1 MVPNVKL
8 DLRYREQSF
17 QAEID
22 RSGSGRVSEFRIRLK
37 GPGGFSQALTAR
49 LLGRTAAGWL
59 LELDGRIR
67 EVSSW
72 RDGGEILVS
81 WLGRTAPVEA
91 LDPRDRLRR
100 RSSTTGQAG
109 DSTVR
114 AKMPGKVIRVLRQP
128 GDRVEAGEGLVV
140 IEAMKMQNQ
149 IGAPGAGTIQACHV
163 REDTSVTTGDL
174 LFELKP
180 DDPS

>member
-1 MVPNVKL
+1 MKL
-8 DLRYREQSF
+8 NLRYQERSF

-22 RSGSGRVSEFRIRLK
+22 RAGTGGVPEFRIRLQ
-37 GPGGFSQALTAR
+37 GPGEFSRALTAR

-59 LELDGRIR
+59 LELDGRIQ

-100 RSSTTGQAG
+100 RGSTSGQAG
-109 DSTVR
+109 DSTLK
-114 AKMPGKVIRVLRQP
+114 AKMPGKVIRVLRQA
-128 GDRVEAGEGLVV
+128 GDQVEAGEGLVV

-163 REDTSVTTGDL
+163 REGTSVTTGDL
-174 LFELKP
+174 LFELKL

>member
-1 MVPNVKL
+1 MKL
-8 DLRYREQSF
+8 DLRYQEQSF
-17 QAEID
+17 RAEID
-22 RSGSGRVSEFRIRLK
+22 RTGSGGLPEFRIRIQ
-37 GPGGFSQALTAR
+37 GPGESSRTLTAR

-59 LELDGRIR
+59 LELDGRIQ

-81 WLGRTAPVEA
+81 WRGRTAPVEA

-100 RSSTTGQAG
+100 RGSTTGQAG
-109 DSTVR
+109 DSTLK
-114 AKMPGKVIRVLRQP
+114 AKMPGKVIRVLRRP
-128 GDRVEAGEGLVV
+128 GDRVEAGEGLAV

-163 REDTSVTTGDL
+163 REGASVTTGDL
-174 LFELKP
+174 LFELKL

>member
-1 MVPNVKL
+1 MKL
-8 DLRYREQSF
+8 DLRYQEQPF
-17 QAEID
+17 HAEID
-22 RSGSGRVSEFRIRLK
+22 RAGSGRVPEFRIRLQ
-37 GPGGFSQALTAR
+37 GPGEYSQALKAR

-59 LELDGRIR
+59 LELDGRIQ

-100 RSSTTGQAG
+100 RGATAGQAG
-109 DSTVR
+109 DSTLR
-114 AKMPGKVIRVLRQP
+114 AKMPGKVIRILRQP

-163 REDTSVTTGDL
+163 REGASVTTGDL
-174 LFELKP
+174 LFELKL

>member
-1 MVPNVKL
+1 MKL
-8 DLRYREQSF
+8 DLRYQEQSF
-17 QAEID
+17 QAEIE
-22 RSGSGRVSEFRIRLK
+22 RAGSGRVPEFRIRLQ
-37 GPGGFSQALTAR
+37 GPGEFSRAVTAR
-49 LLGRTAAGWL
+49 LLSRTAAGWL
-59 LELDGRIR
+59 LELDGRIQ

-100 RSSTTGQAG
+100 RGSTTGPTG
-109 DSTVR
+109 DSTLR

-128 GDRVEAGEGLVV
+128 GDRIEAGEGLVV

-163 REDTSVTTGDL
+163 REGGSVTTGDL
-174 LFELKP
+174 LFELKL

>member
-1 MVPNVKL
+1 MKL
-8 DLRYREQSF
+8 DLRYQEQSF
-17 QAEID
+17 RAEID
-22 RSGSGRVSEFRIRLK
+22 RAGSGGVPEFRIRIQ
-37 GPGGFSQALTAR
+37 GAGEFSRTLTAR

-59 LELDGRIR
+59 LELDGRIQ

-81 WLGRTAPVEA
+81 WRGRTAPVEA

-100 RSSTTGQAG
+100 RGSTTGQAG
-109 DSTVR
+109 DSTLK
-114 AKMPGKVIRVLRQP
+114 AKMPGKVVRVLRQP

-149 IGAPGAGTIQACHV
+149 IGAPGAGTIQVCHV
-163 REDTSVTTGDL
+163 REGASVTTGDL
-174 LFELKP
+174 LFELKL

>member
-1 MVPNVKL
+1 MKL
-8 DLRYREQSF
+8 DLRYQDQAF

-22 RSGSGRVSEFRIRLK
+22 RAGSGRLPEFRIRLQ
-37 GPGGFSQALTAR
+37 GPGEFSRALTAR

-59 LELDGRIR
+59 LELDGRIQ

-91 LDPRDRLRR
+91 MDQRDRLRR
-100 RSSTTGQAG
+100 RGSTGGQAG
-109 DSTVR
+109 DSTLK
-114 AKMPGKVIRVLRQP
+114 AKMPGKVIRILRQP
-128 GDRVEAGEGLVV
+128 GDRVDAGEGLVV

-149 IGAPGAGTIQACHV
+149 IGAPGAGKIQACHV
-163 REDTSVTTGDL
+163 LEGASVTTGDL
-174 LFELKP
+174 LFELQL
-180 DDPS
+180 DDPN

>member
-1 MVPNVKL
+1 MKL
-8 DLRYREQSF
+8 DLRYQEQSF

-22 RSGSGRVSEFRIRLK
+22 RAGTGKVPEFRIRLR
-37 GPGGFSQALTAR
+37 GPGGYSRALTAR

-59 LELDGRIR
+59 LELDGRIQ

-72 RDGGEILVS
+72 RDGGEILIS
-81 WLGRTAPVEA
+81 WLGRTARVEA

-100 RSSTTGQAG
+100 RGSTTGQAG
-109 DSTVR
+109 DSTLR
-114 AKMPGKVIRVLRQP
+114 AKMPGKVIRILRQP
-128 GDRVEAGEGLVV
+128 KDRVEAGEGLVV

-163 REDTSVTTGDL
+163 REGTSVTTGDL
-174 LFELKP
+174 LFELKL

>member
-1 MVPNVKL
+1 MKL
-8 DLRYREQSF
+8 DLRYQEQSF

-22 RSGSGRVSEFRIRLK
+22 RAGSGRVPEFRIRLQ
-37 GPGGFSQALTAR
+37 GPGEFSQALTAR

-59 LELDGRIR
+59 LELDGRIQ

-72 RDGGEILVS
+72 REGGEILVS
-81 WLGRTAPVEA
+81 WLGRTAPVQA
-91 LDPRDRLRR
+91 LAPRDRLRR
-100 RSSTTGQAG
+100 RGSVTGQAG
-109 DSTVR
+109 DSTLR
-114 AKMPGKVIRVLRQP
+114 AKMPGKVIRVQGQP

-149 IGAPGAGTIQACHV
+149 IGAPGAGTIHACHV
-163 REDTSVTTGDL
+163 REGASVTTGDL
-174 LFELKP
+174 LFELKL